1 MSTDRVKAFAGRC
14 GWERFE
20 CRRRS
25 RRKIGLA
32 ERENI
37 RYAVAEMRR
46 AILLH
51 RDVLRLG
58 KEISELAEPH
68 SNYALCL
75 FLRTEQSQTERN
87 HKHERKE
94 NCIQRRRKCVGNS
107 P

>member
-1 MSTDRVKAFAGRC
+1 MSTARVKAFAGRC
-14 GWERFE
+14 GRERFG

-51 RDVLRLG
+51 RDLLRLG
-58 KEISELAEPH
+58 KEIGELAEPH

-87 HKHERKE
+87 YKHERKE
-94 NCIQRRRKCVGNS
+94 NRLQRCRKRTDNS